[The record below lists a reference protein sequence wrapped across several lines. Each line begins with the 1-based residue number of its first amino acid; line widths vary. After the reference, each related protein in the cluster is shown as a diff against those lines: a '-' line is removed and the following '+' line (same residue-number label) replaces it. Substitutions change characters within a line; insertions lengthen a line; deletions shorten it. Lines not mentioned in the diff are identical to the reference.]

1 MKTNELAS
9 IAIAIIV
16 LAGLAVAVAQGSQT
30 ASVLN
35 ASASGF
41 SNVIKAAA
49 YGK

>member
-1 MKTNELAS
+1 VKTNELAS
-9 IAIAIIV
+9 IAVAIIA
-16 LAGLAVAVAQGSQT
+16 LAALGVAVASGSQT

-35 ASASGF
+35 AGASGF